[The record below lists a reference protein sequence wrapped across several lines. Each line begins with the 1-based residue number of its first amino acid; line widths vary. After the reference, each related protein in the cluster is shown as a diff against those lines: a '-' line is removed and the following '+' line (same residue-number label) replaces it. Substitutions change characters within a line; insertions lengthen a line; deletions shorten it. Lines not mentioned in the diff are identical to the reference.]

1 MRSQPV
7 EFLEFVEYDLRAAC
21 GFYASWK
28 TNGAEDF
35 QAKFRETVTWIE
47 WNPEL
52 FQRKHR
58 NFRRAI
64 VRKTCFGICYVI
76 EPEVTVVVALL
87 DLRRDPSVIRRMLNV
102 RSSLR

>member
-7 EFLEFVEYDLRAAC
+7 EFLEFVEYDLREAL

-35 QAKFRETVTWIE
+35 QTKFRETVTWIE

-52 FQRKHR
+52 FQRKYR

-64 VRKTCFGICYVI
+64 VRKTYFGIYYVI
-76 EPEVTVVVALL
+76 EPKVTVVVAVL
-87 DLRRDPSVIRRMLNV
+87 DLRQNPKMIRRMLNV
-102 RSSLR
+102 RSGLR